1 MRRLVGWAALCL
13 AGLALIVV
21 PFLLFEQQIT
31 AWVSTSVQQEGASWV
46 TGGLIAALLVG
57 DVVLPVP
64 SSLVGTAAGYL
75 FGFAGGTALAWAGM
89 TAGCLA
95 GYWIGA
101 TAGRA
106 AATQIVGS
114 RELAR
119 VTAAQSAWGDWS
131 VAFLR
136 AVPVLAEASVVYAGI
151 RRMPLGRLVVIAGLA
166 NAGVAAAYAAVGAW
180 ALAAD
185 SFLLAFV
192 GAIALPG
199 VAMGLVRIWRGS
211 RR

>member
-95 GYWIGA
+95 GHWIGA

-106 AATQIVGS
+106 AAIQIVGS

-151 RRMPLGRLVVIAGLA
+151 RRMPIGRLVVIAGLA